1 MTNIIVGGSV
11 RCGKVMEFHLRKLY
25 YQVQKYLEYIFN
37 APSTINHIITYYSV
51 SVDTIY
57 PMKMSILFNGKI
69 IKEFYG

>member
-1 MTNIIVGGSV
+1 MTENKNMVQP
-11 RCGKVMEFHLRKLY
+11 KVIEFHLRKLY